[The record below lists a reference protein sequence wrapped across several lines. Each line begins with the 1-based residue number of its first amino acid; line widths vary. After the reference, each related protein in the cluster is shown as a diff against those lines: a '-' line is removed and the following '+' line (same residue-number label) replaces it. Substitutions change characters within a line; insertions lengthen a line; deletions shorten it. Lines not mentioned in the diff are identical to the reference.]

1 MNAFEEAIEREDYEL
16 VSLYLALGFLKV
28 LETLPPDAVE
38 SLIEMLDAEEA
49 RHPHRR
55 RDRRIR
61 RRSAR

>member
-1 MNAFEEAIEREDYEL
+1 MNAFDKAIEREDFEL
-16 VSLYLALGFLKV
+16 AALYLALGFLKV

-38 SLIEMLDAEEA
+38 SLMEMLDAEEA
-49 RHPHRR
+49 EHPHRR